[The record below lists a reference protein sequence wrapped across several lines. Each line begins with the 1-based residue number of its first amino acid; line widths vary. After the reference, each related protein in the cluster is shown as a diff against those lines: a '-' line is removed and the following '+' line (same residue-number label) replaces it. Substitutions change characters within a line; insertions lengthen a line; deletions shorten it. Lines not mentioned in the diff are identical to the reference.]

1 MTKFLGVSMIVL
13 GTVIL
18 LLSYLSQ
25 ANDAIAAWFPVS
37 LVDING
43 VQFLAFFNLII
54 GGLIAHVYGIKNAAK
69 TADEGKDGSG
79 FAIASIALGVISLIF
94 AVASLIMF
102 KSGSLSII
110 QKDAELATAKYD
122 KQKEFAETMKINVK
136 DNEELLD
143 QAKGCGSVVEFI
155 DMQKKLSEKFAANPN
170 DEMWEK
176 VDPEQ
181 IEMSYDRMQKEYQS
195 IHTEYT
201 LIQEPDAYKAEYAK
215 LHQSIIEP
223 VLNDTT
229 LTQAE
234 KDLAIKSMALVEPD
248 SITYEVF
255 SKKYFKQ
262 YMNYLEENDK
272 VVAVK
277 DIEEVSI
284 VSNLISMAKGVF
296 FSITGAV
303 YIPSILILIALV
315 TTMITLRTKKKTL
328 GYANLGLLLVS
339 LIIAFITCIT
349 VYPNA

>member
-25 ANDAIAAWFPVS
+25 ANDAIAVWFPVS

-69 TADEGKDGSG
+69 TAEEGKSGSAL
-79 FAIASIALGVISLIF
+79 AITSIVLGVISLIL
-94 AVASLIMF
+94 AAASLIIPEETLHM
-102 KSGSLSII
+102 I
-110 QKDAELATAKYD
+110 QRDAELATAKYD
-122 KQKEFAETMKINVK
+122 KQNEFAETMKSDVK
-136 DNEELLD
+136 ENEELLD
-143 QAKGCGSVVEFI
+143 QAKGCGSVNELI

-170 DEMWEK
+170 DKMWDK

-181 IEMSYDRMQKEYQS
+181 IEMSFDRLQGEYQS

-201 LIQEPDAYKAEYAK
+201 LIQDREAYKAEYAK
-215 LHQSIIEP
+215 LRQSIIDP
-223 VLNDTT
+223 VLNDTS
-229 LTQAE
+229 LTQVE
-234 KDLAIKSMALVEPD
+234 KEQAIQSMALVEAD
-248 SITYEVF
+248 SITYDVF

-262 YMNYLEENDK
+262 YMNYLQENEK

-277 DIEEVSI
+277 DIEEVSV
-284 VSNLISMAKGVF
+284 VSYIMSAIKGVF

-303 YIPSILILIALV
+303 YIPAFLILIALV
-315 TTMITLRTKKKTL
+315 TTMITLRTKKKAL
-328 GYANLGLLLVS
+328 GYANLGLLLVG